1 MPDLPAVLYVEDD
14 YMSRLVMEVILI
26 EQMHLSNV
34 AIFKD
39 SSNFAAQVAELTFQ
53 PDVVFL
59 DIQLGPL
66 DGFEMLK
73 VLREQPSYASLP
85 IVALTAS
92 VMNEDIIKLRKAGF
106 NGVIPKPIDIDVFPD
121 VITKL
126 MAGEEYWRV
135 INLPDQD

>member
-1 MPDLPAVLYVEDD
+1 MSDHPGILYVEDD
-14 YMSRLVMEVILI
+14 LMSRMVMEVILI
-26 EQMHLSNV
+26 EQMNLSHV

-39 SSNFAAQVAELTFQ
+39 SHNFAVQVAQLTFQ

-59 DIQLGPL
+59 DIQISPI

-73 VLREQPSYASLP
+73 VLRNQPQYAKTP
-85 IVALTAS
+85 IVALTAN
-92 VMNEDIIKLRKAGF
+92 VTTEDIFKLRKAGF

-126 MAGEEYWRV
+126 MTGEEYWR
-135 INLPDQD
+135 IIKTP

>member
-1 MPDLPAVLYVEDD
+1 MSDQPAILYVEDD
-14 YMSRLVMEVILI
+14 LMSRMVMEVILI
-26 EQMHLSNV
+26 EQMNLSNV

-39 SSNFAAQVAELTFQ
+39 SHNFAAQVAELTFQ

-59 DIQLGPL
+59 DIQISPIN
-66 DGFEMLK
+66 GFEMLN
-73 VLREQPSYASLP
+73 VLRGQPQYAKVP

-92 VMNEDIIKLRKAGF
+92 VMNEDILKLRKAGF

-135 INLPDQD
+135 IKAP

>member
-1 MPDLPAVLYVEDD
+1 MSEEPAVLYVEDD
-14 YMSRLVMEVILI
+14 LMSRMVMEVILV

-39 SSNFAAQVAELTFQ
+39 SINFAAQLAQLTFQ
-53 PDVVFL
+53 PTVVFL
-59 DIQLGPL
+59 DIQVSPI
-66 DGFEMLK
+66 DGFGMLK
-73 VLREQPSYASLP
+73 VLRERPQYARVP

-121 VITKL
+121 AITKL

-135 INLPDQD
+135 IKRP